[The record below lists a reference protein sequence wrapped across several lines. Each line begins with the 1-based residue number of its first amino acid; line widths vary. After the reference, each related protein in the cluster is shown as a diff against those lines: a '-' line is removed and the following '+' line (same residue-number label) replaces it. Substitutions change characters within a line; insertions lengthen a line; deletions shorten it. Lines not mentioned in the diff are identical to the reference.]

1 MKRKPNLLRALP
13 ASVKEGFFLSDKP
26 LQGRAVW
33 YTRSDQRSL
42 LEEFVPKGVPLTD
55 EQIEEKRLAI
65 AHAAA
70 ELIFRNGYNETSVS
84 QIARQT
90 GIGKSTI
97 YDYFSSKE
105 EIILIL
111 LDEPLAEVRLK
122 AEEIAARPEGA
133 IQRIS
138 QILEMH
144 LGILL
149 RDKAFVFKL
158 SFEFQRLPLEVQARH
173 EVKRQ
178 AYQDLLMELIEE
190 GISDGTFRPVDPD
203 IVMKTLLSILSSV
216 LLTSRPRGTPRE
228 MLTSDLDV
236 IFRGL
241 VEQK

>member
-1 MKRKPNLLRALP
+1 M
-13 ASVKEGFFLSDKP
+13 
-26 LQGRAVW
+26 
-33 YTRSDQRSL
+33 
-42 LEEFVPKGVPLTD
+42 PKGVPLTE
-55 EQIEEKRLAI
+55 EQIEVKRLAI

-70 ELIFRNGYNETSVS
+70 ELIFRNGYSETSVS
-84 QIARQT
+84 QIARKT

-105 EIILIL
+105 EIILTL
-111 LDEPLAEVRLK
+111 LDEPLAEVRLN
-122 AEEIAARPEGA
+122 AEKIAASSQGV

-144 LGILL
+144 LDILL

-178 AYQDLLMELIEE
+178 AYQDLLMGLIEE
-190 GISDGTFRPVDPD
+190 GISAGTFRPVDPD

-228 MLTSDLDV
+228 MLASALDV

-241 VEQK
+241 VEQQ

>member
-1 MKRKPNLLRALP
+1 M
-13 ASVKEGFFLSDKP
+13 
-26 LQGRAVW
+26 
-33 YTRSDQRSL
+33 
-42 LEEFVPKGVPLTD
+42 PKGVPLTD

-70 ELIFRNGYNETSVS
+70 ELIFRQGYNETSVS
-84 QIARQT
+84 QIARKI

-122 AEEIAARPEGA
+122 AEEIRSSPEGV
-133 IQRIS
+133 IKRIS

-144 LGILL
+144 LDILL

-158 SFEFQRLPLEVQARH
+158 SFEFQRLPMDVQARH
-173 EVKRQ
+173 EIKRG
-178 AYQDLLMELIEE
+178 AYQDLLVALIEE
-190 GISDGTFRPVDPD
+190 GIKDGTFRPVDPD
-203 IVMKTLLSILSSV
+203 IAMKTLLSVLSSV
-216 LLTSRPRGTPRE
+216 VLTSRPTGTPQE
-228 MLTSDLDV
+228 MLASALDL

-241 VEQK
+241 RN